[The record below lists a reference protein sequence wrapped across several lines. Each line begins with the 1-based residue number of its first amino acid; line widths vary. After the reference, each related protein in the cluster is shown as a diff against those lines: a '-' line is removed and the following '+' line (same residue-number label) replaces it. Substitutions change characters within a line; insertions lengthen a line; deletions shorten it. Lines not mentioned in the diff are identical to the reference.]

1 VCTLV
6 IAWQVFDGAPVVVAA
21 NRDEA
26 TDRPST
32 PPTPR
37 GGSPIVVAPRDE
49 RAGGTWIGYNDAG
62 VFVGISNRWVG
73 GDVGGERSRGLLVA
87 DALEREDADSAVSSV
102 EDALASGEYAPFNL
116 VVVDAEAAVLL
127 EWDGRLSIT
136 EFEPGVHVLT
146 NAGYDDT
153 FYAVPERPEAAAA
166 QAESAARV
174 RSALAPVESESP
186 EAWLDR
192 AADVLGDHDYGV
204 CVHGDVSE
212 RRSDG
217 QPDAD
222 ASGAGYGTKS
232 CSLVA
237 LRTEGPATYRFA
249 DGPPCTTPF
258 EPVAADVVERDGP
271 AEGQS

>member
-6 IAWQVFDGAPVVVAA
+6 IAWDVFDGAPVVVAA

-32 PPTPR
+32 PPARR
-37 GGSPIVVAPRDE
+37 GESPAVVAPRDE

-62 VFVGISNRWVG
+62 VFVGLSNRWAG
-73 GDVGGERSRGLLVA
+73 SDLEGERSRGLLVA
-87 DALEREDADSAVSSV
+87 DALEREDAAAAVRWV
-102 EDALASGEYAPFNL
+102 EDALVAVEYAPFNL
-116 VVVDAEAAVLL
+116 VVADADAAILL
-127 EWDGRLSIT
+127 EWDGHLSVT

-174 RSALAPVESESP
+174 RTALAPETGESP

-192 AADVLGDHDYGV
+192 AAGVLGDHDYGV
-204 CVHGDVSE
+204 CVHGAVSE

-222 ASGAGYGTKS
+222 ASGGGYGTKS
-232 CSLVA
+232 SSLIA
-237 LRTEGPATYRFA
+237 IRADGTATFRFA
-249 DGPPCTTPF
+249 DGPPCVAPF
-258 EPVAADVVERDGP
+258 EPVEASGLDADRA